1 MRWSLRV
8 MHAGGNEGMMSETPR
23 SDEQKHSPRPRGLD
37 RLQSMKWERA
47 VLGSVGLLVVLI
59 IGVVLAVVAVRD
71 DPVPAA
77 ERPNTSPIDSN
88 SSRPPDDPALAP
100 NDDPAAD
107 SDFGIEAQKLLYELR
122 SHSVPFTDA
131 DANILVDIGDKNV
144 ARGDPDLAADDP
156 AITDQLVRAF
166 PQYSDQQRADTIRCL
181 AEYVEQTIAKNR
193 GTVPPDGYDHN

>member
-1 MRWSLRV
+1 
-8 MHAGGNEGMMSETPR
+8 MSGTSRSNQQQQAPR
-23 SDEQKHSPRPRGLD
+23 RRGLD

-47 VLGSVGLLVVLI
+47 VLGAVGLLAVLI
-59 IGVVLAVVAVRD
+59 VGVVLAVVAMRD

-77 ERPNTSPIDSN
+77 ERPGASPIDSN

-107 SDFGIEAQKLLYELR
+107 SAFGIEAQKLLDELR

-131 DANILVDIGDKNV
+131 DANILVDIGDRNV
-144 ARGDPDLAADDP
+144 ARGEPDLAADDP
-156 AITDQLVRAF
+156 AIADQVLRAF
-166 PQYSDQQRADTIRCL
+166 PQYSDQQRADTVRCL

-193 GTVPPDGYDHN
+193 GTVPPDGHDHN